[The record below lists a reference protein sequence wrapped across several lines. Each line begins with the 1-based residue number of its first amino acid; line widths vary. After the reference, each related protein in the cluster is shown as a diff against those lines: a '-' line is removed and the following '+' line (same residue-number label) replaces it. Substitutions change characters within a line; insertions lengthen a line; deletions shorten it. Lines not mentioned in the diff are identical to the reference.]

1 MTLTH
6 GKALAISAVVAV
18 ATFAVVQDRVTAAG
32 ARQYV
37 ALQRVAMAEGRQGPS
52 IETVMA
58 PARARA
64 VIEMAAPINS
74 MACQVTIPSPNRPRL
89 RSQGAMAT
97 ATRNGAAMPAS
108 DTAAALVAWAR
119 K

>member
-1 MTLTH
+1 MLFRS

-32 ARQYV
+32 AREYV

-64 VIEMAAPINS
+64 VSWAGGAAGIVFAMGAS
-74 MACQVTIPSPNRPRL
+74 LSGRL
-89 RSQGAMAT
+89 RG
-97 ATRNGAAMPAS
+97 R
-108 DTAAALVAWAR
+108 
-119 K
+119 